1 MAQQKMCVFDYTQR
15 PFSEPVGDFVAA
27 LHPFVNVL
35 YSPYY
40 AILRQVD
47 ALRGLFVVRLLSAAR
62 SRMEQQY
69 RDQATFIQQVADT
82 FIQRGWRGPALVLL
96 EAGRPLAFVGGQL
109 FWLAQPALSLLTST
123 QRLER
128 LARLLEDGDAV
139 DALILQLEQE

>member
-1 MAQQKMCVFDYTQR
+1 MFDYTQR
-15 PFSEPVGDFVAA
+15 PFFEPVGDFGAA

-47 ALRGLFVVRLLSAAR
+47 ALKELFVVRLSAAR

-82 FIQRGWRGPALVLL
+82 LIQRGWRGPALVLL

-123 QRLER
+123 QRLEQ

-139 DALILQLEQE
+139 DALILELEQE